1 NLLLHGALG
10 LEALAIAE
18 DTGHRAHATAIA
30 IAHDGIASLEIP
42 VDFDRVPALG
52 VADVVDRDVIMLAPE
67 EWHVGKG
74 RAVARD
80 RAGAGLALPL
90 GDDPML
96 DPDEAATARVRPSR
110 GIADRIDAR
119 GRRLEMSIDDDTV
132 VNPESGLFGERNRR
146 SHADAR
152 DDEVGGDP
160 CAVLEN
166 HCSRGNTARR
176 LSEVEDDAVLFVDG
190 ADEITEL
197 RAQHTLERA
206 PLRGDDMHF
215 DVPGA

>member
-1 NLLLHGALG
+1 
-10 LEALAIAE
+10 
-18 DTGHRAHATAIA
+18 
-30 IAHDGIASLEIP
+30 
-42 VDFDRVPALG
+42 
-52 VADVVDRDVIMLAPE
+52 MLAQG

-74 RAVARD
+74 RPGAHVRPVASL
-80 RAGAGLALPL
+80 GLPL
-90 GDDPML
+90 GDDPMHY
-96 DPDEAATARVRPSR
+96 PDEAATARVPPSR

-119 GRRLEMSIDDDTV
+119 GRRLEMSVDDDTV
-132 VNPESGLFGERNRR
+132 VNLESGLFGERNRR

-152 DDEVGGDP
+152 DDEVRGDP

-166 HCSRGNTARR
+166 YCSRGNTARR

>member
-1 NLLLHGALG
+1 G
-10 LEALAIAE
+10 
-18 DTGHRAHATAIA
+18 
-30 IAHDGIASLEIP
+30 
-42 VDFDRVPALG
+42 
-52 VADVVDRDVIMLAPE
+52 
-67 EWHVGKG
+67 
-74 RAVARD
+74 
-80 RAGAGLALPL
+80 
-90 GDDPML
+90 GDDRMV
-96 DPDEAATARVRPSR
+96 DADEGAAAGGGASG

-132 VNPESGLFGERNRR
+132 VNLESGLFGERNRR

-152 DDEVGGDP
+152 DDEVRGDP

-190 ADEITEL
+190 SDEITEL

-206 PLRGDDMHF
+206 PLWGDDMH
-215 DVPGA
+215 